1 MSKLIAIFE
10 SDSKIMHL
18 FFSVE
23 KKKKRL
29 EGGDLSLCL
38 SPRRDHSDTLPDG
51 PRPTRAE
58 DPDEP

>member
-29 EGGDLSLCL
+29 EGGDLSWCL
-38 SPRRDHSDTLPDG
+38 SPRRDHSDTLFVGLKPMKAG
-51 PRPTRAE
+51 N
-58 DPDEP
+58 PDEP